1 MINNL
6 DKKVEQATETA
17 EQVQNAQIQNQVP
30 GMLPTQPM
38 PGQVN
43 QNPYSNGTGSARP
56 TFEET
61 KVNGINQVNQGN
73 PMSTVLFPQ
82 ANTQP
87 MPMGASLSEKRAQK
101 KIDRGQTHK
110 KMSPE
115 QKAEAIKNKSARFTP
130 KLGVREDP
138 ETPQK

>member
-1 MINNL
+1 MIKNL

-17 EQVQNAQIQNQVP
+17 EQVQNKQIQSQIP
-30 GMLPTQPM
+30 GALNPPMPMQPM
-38 PGQVN
+38 ADQVN

-56 TFEET
+56 TFEEAS
-61 KVNGINQVNQGN
+61 VNGINQVNQGN
-73 PMSTVLFPQ
+73 PMGNVLFPQ

-115 QKAEAIKNKSARFTP
+115 QKKEAIKNASERFAP
-130 KLGVREDP
+130 KLGVRE
-138 ETPQK
+138 E